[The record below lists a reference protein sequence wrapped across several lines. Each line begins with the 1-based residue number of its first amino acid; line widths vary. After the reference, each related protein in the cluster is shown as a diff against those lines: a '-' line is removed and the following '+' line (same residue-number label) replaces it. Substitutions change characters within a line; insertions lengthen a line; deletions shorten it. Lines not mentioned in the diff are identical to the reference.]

1 MIALLLGLALA
12 GGCEELDGGLAT
24 GFATV
29 NPRPGDLG
37 SGHRVCP
44 RNELAGVVPA
54 AASIDAEDFYGLLSA
69 GAAAEGSWVASDR
82 VTVFGGLEVVRYDTL
97 ISAFTDA
104 ALGPG
109 HTWVGAS
116 VFAAGSDHARAA
128 VDGRLVLP
136 TAFALYRHAW
146 PLALDLGVAG
156 QAGSTALRG
165 HGRLGVLH
173 SFAISLGPPAPWLGG
188 SLRLGGELRPGD
200 HFALVLDLDGTLGY
214 DGSKLAVVPEL
225 RFAIGRKLGLSLG
238 GWVPVVA
245 PTRQPLGI
253 ELRASGRL
261 PEGAG

>member
-12 GGCEELDGGLAT
+12 LDCAELDGGLAD

-44 RNELAGVVPA
+44 RDELAGAIPA
-54 AASIDAEDFYGLLSA
+54 AAAIDAEDFYGLLS
-69 GAAAEGSWVASDR
+69 GGLAADGSWVVSDR
-82 VTVFGGLEVVRYDTL
+82 ATLFGGVELVRYDTL
-97 ISAFTDA
+97 ISAFTDS
-104 ALGPG
+104 ALGTG
-109 HTWVGAS
+109 HTWVGGS
-116 VFAAGSDHARAA
+116 VFLAESDRARAA

-146 PLALDLGVAG
+146 PFALDLGAAG
-156 QAGSTALRG
+156 HVGNAAIRG
-165 HGRLGVLH
+165 HGRIGVLH
-173 SFAISLGPPAPWLGG
+173 SFAVSLGPPAPWIGG
-188 SLRLGGELRPGD
+188 SLRAGAELRPGD

-214 DGSKLAVVPEL
+214 DGSKLAAVPEL

-238 GWVPVVA
+238 GWVPVVS

-261 PEGAG
+261 SEG